1 MINNNYSKN
10 YVYFLLS
17 MIITKIENL
26 NYVGM
31 IKEYVD
37 QNQKSL
43 DFKQTPSYKRFDK
56 IISAVCLPMPLSL
69 RSPVGPSKGRR

>member
-1 MINNNYSKN
+1 
-10 YVYFLLS
+10 

-26 NYVGM
+26 NYAGM

-43 DFKQTPSYKRFDK
+43 DFNQTPSYTRFDK
-56 IISAVCLPMPLSL
+56 ILSAVCLPMPLSL